1 MIIPKKATEKSV
13 TYKTK
18 LLTLYQKGNAM
29 DSVMQQFS
37 DWLKGIIKETLNK
50 LLEIEQ
56 DDGFPELM
64 DMKTTYKFLGISYDT
79 FQIYRNYDGFPK
91 ELPAKRWSKRAIKK
105 WLENQI

>member
-13 TYKTK
+13 TYTK
-18 LLTLYQKGNAM
+18 NLLTLYQKGALM

-50 LLEIEQ
+50 LLEIER

-64 DMKTTYKFLGISYDT
+64 DVTTTCDFLGIKYDT
-79 FQIYRNYDGFPK
+79 LLFWYRPLIYFHYMVYTNFCQGNC
-91 ELPAKRWSKRAIKK
+91 LKK
-105 WLENQI
+105 STHY

>member
-1 MIIPKKATEKSV
+1 
-13 TYKTK
+13 
-18 LLTLYQKGNAM
+18 M
-29 DSVMQQFS
+29 DSVMQHFI

-50 LLEIEQ
+50 LLEIER

-64 DMKTTYKFLGISYDT
+64 DVTTTCDFLGIKYHT
-79 FQIYRNYDGFPK
+79 FQLYRYSDDFPK

>member
-13 TYKTK
+13 TYTK
-18 LLTLYQKGNAM
+18 NLLTLYQKGALM